1 MGEIQASEG
10 LRELGERPILNIDP
24 QPSLEAF
31 QQKALSGISPEE
43 MLDYIFETLGIL
55 VPFDRVG
62 LALMEGE
69 WLHSKWVK
77 SQIPVEHIK
86 VGYRAILSGSSLEKV
101 MESGQ
106 PRIINDLDVY
116 LNDHPQSQS
125 TQLILKDGMRSSLT
139 FPLRL
144 GEEAFGVV
152 FFSSC
157 KPHVY
162 TAEHAHFLKSVAQG
176 LAVVV
181 EHAVFKQSRMVVK
194 EQGSVIARTIHDL
207 RSPLSVIS
215 GFTDMLCES
224 EEFLLLPDSAKNIFS
239 IIQKNTRLLLLLV
252 DELVDLGALRRN
264 PFSIHRETVSL
275 PDFFQGMFAALSA
288 VCANKDITLRVDCDK
303 CQSRHWS
310 LDPIRIRQVL
320 ENLVSNAVKF
330 SNPESLVQIH
340 VWTEERKLCFSVTD
354 QGPGIAE
361 DEVPKLFHEFGTTRA
376 RPTAGERS
384 TGLGLAICKQ
394 IVQNHGGEISVHTCL
409 HEGSTFEFWIPRLV
423 SLPPT

>member
-10 LRELGERPILNIDP
+10 LRELGERPILNIDS

-69 WLHSKWVK
+69 WLHSRWVK
-77 SQIPVEHIK
+77 SRIPVEHIK
-86 VGYRAILSGSSLEKV
+86 VGYRATISGSSLEKV

-106 PRIINDLDVY
+106 PRIINDLEVY

-125 TQLILKDGMRSSLT
+125 TQLILNDGMRSSLT
-139 FPLRL
+139 FPLHL

-157 KPHVY
+157 KPQVY
-162 TAEHAHFLKSVAQG
+162 TTEHAHLLKSLAQG

-181 EHAVFKQSRMVVK
+181 EHAVFKQTREGMK
-194 EQGSVIARTIHDL
+194 DQGSIIARTIHDL

-215 GFTDMLCES
+215 GFTDLLCES
-224 EEFLLLPDSAKNIFS
+224 EEFLALPDSAKNIFS
-239 IIQKNTRLLLLLV
+239 IIQKNTRLLLSLV

-264 PFSIHRETVSL
+264 PFSIHREMVSL
-275 PDFFQGMFAALSA
+275 PNFFQDTFAALGA
-288 VCANKDITLRVDCDK
+288 VCTNKKITLNVNRDK
-303 CQSRHWS
+303 CQSRNWS
-310 LDPIRIRQVL
+310 LDPIRVRQVL

-330 SNPESLVQIH
+330 SDSGSHVQID
-340 VWTEERKLCFSVTD
+340 VWTKDGRLWFSVTD

-361 DEVPKLFHEFGTTRA
+361 DEVPKLFQEFGTTRA
-376 RPTAGERS
+376 RPTAGEKS

-394 IVQNHGGEISVHTCL
+394 IVQNHGGEISVHTRL

-423 SLPPT
+423 S